1 MVCTSQSAISLRVIA
16 IDVILLVSGFAL
28 LLVEVVPRPA
38 LLRRQASHLLTYHG
52 RAVQYLFL
60 GLLSTDSQD
69 SASLNKT
76 YKLWSWISAATLASL
91 AIVFFAFALFHQV
104 ASEGMPFPRSMKKR
118 SSQRDHKLV
127 QNETQGSDV
136 EALEGWDAMTQK
148 RTSSS
153 LLLSTSGYYAME
165 GRPEKLSQPSWSPP
179 VSTGSPKSV
188 QSSLLSPPSG
198 SPTLH
203 SVPDPSSYRR
213 SQSFARHSRK
223 SSSRY
228 HDRMERP
235 TSKSSER
242 PRPSVENNTLPA
254 GRPSTAGS
262 SKSSK
267 RGLLGFR
274 PASRDLSTD
283 QLAPRLL
290 QQPGSALVMRYETTQ
305 ARLGNN
311 SPLTIAAE
319 ESHFH
324 RSLSVEPVE
333 YLSHDNR
340 HTSGQPRAAT
350 RKLKRVFVPS
360 VGTFDVS
367 SGSESDGK
375 ELETADEAEDDDD
388 ASVYS
393 LDSAAAEPEESA
405 EAAQLGRRL
414 TRRETRKHKAKLD
427 RGIQRVRSMRKEGE
441 NATSKV

>member
-1 MVCTSQSAISLRVIA
+1 MVCTSQSAPSLRVIG
-16 IDVILLVSGFAL
+16 IDVILLVSGLAL
-28 LLVEVVPRPA
+28 LLVEVIPQPA

-52 RAVQYLFL
+52 RAAQYLFL

-69 SASLNKT
+69 SASLNKA

-91 AIVFFAFALFHQV
+91 AIIFFAFALFHQV
-104 ASEGMPFPRSMKKR
+104 ASEGMRFPRSMKKR
-118 SSQRDHKLV
+118 STQRDHKLV

-136 EALEGWDAMTQK
+136 EALDGWEVMTQK

-165 GRPEKLSQPSWSPP
+165 GRPGSLSQPSWSPP
-179 VSTGSPKSV
+179 VSTGSPNSV

-198 SPTLH
+198 SPTLQ
-203 SVPDPSSYRR
+203 SVPEPSSYRR
-213 SQSFARHSRK
+213 SESFARQSRRA
-223 SSSRY
+223 SSRY
-228 HDRMERP
+228 HNRMERP
-235 TSKSSER
+235 VSKSSEQ
-242 PRPSVENNTLPA
+242 PHPSVENNGQPA

-290 QQPGSALVMRYETTQ
+290 QQPGSASVMRYETTQ

-311 SPLTIAAE
+311 LPLAMAAE

-324 RSLSVEPVE
+324 RPLSVEPVE
-333 YLSHDNR
+333 YLSHDTR
-340 HTSGQPRAAT
+340 HTTSQPRAAT

-367 SGSESDGK
+367 SGSESDG
-375 ELETADEAEDDDD
+375 EVPTADEAEDDDD

-393 LDSAAAEPEESA
+393 LASAAAEPEEGA

-414 TRRETRKHKAKLD
+414 TRKETRKHKAKLD
-427 RGIQRVRSMRKEGE
+427 RGIQRAISMRNEGE